1 MSNPQNSLKKKM
13 KMRGPISLIIFT
25 MLNMASTAQPDHRH
39 SLGLGVG
46 AVYLS
51 DDKAVSPGL
60 QLEYAY
66 HFVWGTTPL
75 HASACT
81 ELIFGDE
88 RHIGLALG
96 LGFTPIGNLDLGMG
110 PGVMFE
116 GEKQLLCLHL
126 SGSWGFNLRGIS
138 MGPAVEL
145 AHTGKHFHML
155 AGLIFEIDF

>member
-1 MSNPQNSLKKKM
+1 
-13 KMRGPISLIIFT
+13 MRRLILLIIFST
-25 MLNMASTAQPDHRH
+25 ASIMSTAQSGHRH
-39 SLGLGVG
+39 SLGLGAG

-51 DDKAVSPGL
+51 DDKIFSPGL

-66 HFVWGTTPL
+66 HFLWGTTPL

-81 ELIFGDE
+81 ELIFGEE

-96 LGFTPIGNLDLGMG
+96 LGFTPMGNLDLGIG

-116 GEKQLLCLHL
+116 GEEHYFCLHL
-126 SGSWGFNLRGIS
+126 SASWGFVLRGFS
-138 MGPAVEL
+138 MGPIVEL
-145 AHTGKHFHML
+145 AHTGRHFHML